1 MLDAKLAKVK
11 LESIIHE
18 RSKSAAL
25 VAQRVLTT
33 VPQDSIVKASAIH
46 FEPKD
51 DHSLVMSAGDQA
63 WGLHH
68 HALRQVGDRTG
79 VPAAY
84 VDRLMSGESWQV
96 EMLAEVFNKTFGHST
111 DRHLIRAVGEADKP
125 TPTALAVLSDRFR
138 RLDSRPIIES
148 VFEAAQQCGAVPLSG
163 TASMTR
169 YALKIIKPVVYTP
182 VPGEHVAFGLEW
194 FNSDYGNGKHAI
206 RSFILRLVC
215 INGMTAEDL
224 LSQIHLGGRL
234 ADSIEFSKRTY
245 ELDTAATVSAAKD
258 VVNGGLS
265 EEHIGNLMQ
274 RVRDSNEKE
283 VDWSGIKGRLGKVLT
298 KDEVR
303 RVDEAFKGPDVINLP
318 PGETAWRAS
327 NALSWIA
334 NTLEDDQRKLEFEK
348 IAGGLIAGKVEA
360 SAAIEEAA

>member
-1 MLDAKLAKVK
+1 MDKNEAKVK
-11 LESIIHE
+11 LESIIKE
-18 RSKSAAL
+18 RAKSAAL

-33 VPQDSIVKASAIH
+33 VPQDSIVKASALH
-46 FEPKD
+46 FEPQD
-51 DHSLVMSAGDQA
+51 DSTLVMSAGDQA

-68 HALRQVGDRTG
+68 HALRQVGERTG
-79 VPAAY
+79 IPAVY

-96 EMLAEVFNKTFGHST
+96 EMLADLFNKTFGHST
-111 DRHLIRAVGEADKP
+111 DRHLVRAVGEDDKAR
-125 TPTALAVLSDRFR
+125 PTALAVLSDRFR

-169 YALKIIKPVVYTP
+169 YAIKIVKPVVYTP
-182 VPGEHVAFGLEW
+182 VPGEHVVFGLEW
-194 FNSDYGNGKHAI
+194 FNSDFGNGKHAI

-258 VVNGGLS
+258 VVKGGLS
-265 EEHIGNLMQ
+265 DEHVENLMA
-274 RVRDSNEKE
+274 RVRDANEKE
-283 VDWSGIKGRLGKVLT
+283 VDWGGIKGRLGKILT
-298 KDEVR
+298 KDELR
-303 RVDEAFKGPDVINLP
+303 RVDEAFKGPDVVNLP

-334 NTLEDDQRKLEFEK
+334 NALEDDQRKLDFEK

-360 SAAIEEAA
+360 PPAVVEEAA

>member
-1 MLDAKLAKVK
+1 MLDSKLAKVK
-11 LESIIHE
+11 LDEVLKE
-18 RSKSAAL
+18 RMGTAAR
-25 VAQRVLTT
+25 VAQQVLTT

-51 DHSLVMSAGDQA
+51 DHSLVMSAGDQS

-79 VPAAY
+79 VPAVYA
-84 VDRLMSGESWQV
+84 DRLLSGESWQV
-96 EMLAEVFNKTFGHST
+96 EMLAEVFNKTFAHSM
-111 DRHLIRAVGEADKP
+111 DRHLIRAVGEAGKP
-125 TPTALAVLSDRFR
+125 APTALAVLSDRFR
-138 RLDSRPIIES
+138 RLDSRPIIEG
-148 VFEAAQQCGAVPLSG
+148 VFEAAQKHGGVPLSG

-169 YALKIIKPVVYTP
+169 YAIKMVKPVVYEP
-182 VPGEHVAFGLEW
+182 IPGEHVVFGLDW
-194 FNSDYGNGKHAI
+194 SNSDYGNGKHAI
-206 RSFILRLVC
+206 RSFLLRLIC
-215 INGMTAEDL
+215 LNGATAEDL

-245 ELDTAATVSAAKD
+245 ELDTEATVSAAKD
-258 VVNGGLS
+258 VVTSGLS
-265 EEHIGNLMQ
+265 DEHIEGLMA
-274 RVRDSNEKE
+274 RVRAANEKE

-334 NTLEDDQRKLEFEK
+334 NTLDDDQRKLEFEK

-360 SAAIEEAA
+360 PAAIEEAA